1 MIVTIPKFHKKNLY
15 GNGIGGFLKTLT
27 SRFLRPNII
36 NPIAKKLGKETL
48 ALTKDTLT
56 DVVHAKKPL
65 KKSFKKN
72 LKRTKA
78 RLIKEAKE
86 KVFDGPART
95 RKKKKSTDAKRGEGK
110 KKKSGSGRKSRKSSK
125 RSGEKK
131 KKKGSIFD
139 GYNL

>member
-86 KVFDGPART
+86 KVFNGPART
-95 RKKKKSTDAKRGEGK
+95 RKKKSTDAKRGEGK